1 MKTWCVGCGA
11 IIASGSR
18 CRACRLRNGSTR
30 QWRNIRARVL
40 ERDGWRCRYCG
51 GPANH
56 VDHVVPLARGG
67 IDHERNLAAS
77 CRRCNLKKGAR

>member
-1 MKTWCVGCGA
+1 MRTWCVGCGA

-30 QWRNIRARVL
+30 RWRNARARVL
-40 ERDGWRCRYCG
+40 ERDGHRCRYCG
-51 GPANH
+51 ERATH

-67 IDHERNLAAS
+67 GDHEANLVAS
-77 CRRCNLKKGAR
+77 CARCNLKKGA